1 MDAEQLPPVDTWLS
15 FQLMNAV
22 DISPGSAGPNQVWDF
37 SDYETNGT
45 TEYLSYLAAES
56 SPFYA
61 NYPQANRVSLRELPT
76 GLTEWKYYQQ
86 TTNALTQLGLVKEYV
101 TGANP
106 IRYEFTN
113 SGTAYTFPAGMD
125 SSFADN
131 YRIYSSA
138 SMGLAYTAY
147 YETGTTS
154 YTVDGYGTL
163 ITSTGIYSNTLRI
176 KHRKTSVDS
185 TFNTMPFGP
194 PSLEIKYTSGTRYEW
209 LRFDGGFAIPVWNIE
224 MDTLSMLGSPL
235 IYNVRVSKTD
245 QGIPSILNSKLGD
258 HSLVLF
264 PNPATDKVLL
274 MLKKDARI
282 SLFDLNG
289 RLVAVQHLEISG
301 STLPELDVSTLPVG
315 VYSVIAEGEAYVS
328 RGKITVVH

>member
-1 MDAEQLPPVDTWLS
+1 
-15 FQLMNAV
+15 MNAAGIV
-22 DISPGSAGPNQVWDF
+22 PGAIGSDQVWDF
-37 SDYETNGT
+37 SSYQTNGT
-45 TEYLSYLAAES
+45 SEYLSYPVAES

-61 NYPQANRVSLRELPT
+61 NYPQANRVSLRELPN

-86 TTNALTQLGLVKEYV
+86 TADALMLLGLVEQYA
-101 TGANP
+101 TGANA

-113 SGTAYTFPAGMD
+113 PSTAYAFPAGMD

-282 SLFDLNG
+282 SLLDLSG

-315 VYSVIAEGEAYVS
+315 VYSVIAEGEAYFS